1 MIKVTLY
8 LQNGKT
14 ISAYLKKRQ
23 YNYLTGNMREKLPIV
38 RRIGIWMKKIKHN
51 LIGR

>member
-14 ISAYLKKRQ
+14 ISAFLKKRQ
-23 YNYLTGNMREKLPIV
+23 YVYLTGNVREKLPIT
-38 RRIGIWMKKIKHN
+38 RRIRVWLRNVKRN
-51 LIGR
+51 LIGK

>member
-14 ISAYLKKRQ
+14 IPAFLKKRQ
-23 YNYLTGNMREKLPIV
+23 YVYLTGNMREKLPIG
-38 RRIGIWMKKIKHN
+38 RRIGMWVKKVKRN

>member
-14 ISAYLKKRQ
+14 IPVFLKKRQ
-23 YNYLTGNMREKLPIV
+23 YVYLTGNMREKLPIM
-38 RRIGIWMKKIKHN
+38 RRIRMWLKNMKRN

>member
-8 LQNGKT
+8 LPNGKT

-23 YNYLTGNMREKLPIV
+23 YNYLTGHMREKLPIM
-38 RRIGIWMKKIKHN
+38 R
-51 LIGR
+51 

>member
-1 MIKVTLY
+1 MIKITLY

-23 YNYLTGNMREKLPIV
+23 YNYLTGHMREKIPIM
-38 RRIGIWMKKIKHN
+38 RRIRMWGRSLKRS
-51 LIGR
+51 LIGK